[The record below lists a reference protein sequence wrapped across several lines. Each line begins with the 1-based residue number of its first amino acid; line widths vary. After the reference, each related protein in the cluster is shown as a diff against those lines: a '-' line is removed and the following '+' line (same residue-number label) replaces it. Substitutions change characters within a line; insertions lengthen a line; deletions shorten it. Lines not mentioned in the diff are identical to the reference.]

1 MGLMWELFDVASR
14 DMTMRER
21 EREVGEGEGEGEVEV
36 DGEGK
41 RHSYKYDSTPTLRFC
56 VMRKK
61 KSIIIFSVI

>member
-14 DMTMRER
+14 DMTMREK
-21 EREVGEGEGEGEVEV
+21 EREVGEGEGEGE
-36 DGEGK
+36 GN

>member
-1 MGLMWELFDVASR
+1 
-14 DMTMRER
+14 MREK
-21 EREVGEGEGEGEVEV
+21 EREVGEGEGEGE
-36 DGEGK
+36 GN

>member
-1 MGLMWELFDVASR
+1 MIMGLMWELFDVASR
-14 DMTMRER
+14 DMTMSEKG
-21 EREVGEGEGEGEVEV
+21 REVGEGEGEGE
-36 DGEGK
+36 GN

>member
-14 DMTMRER
+14 DMTMREK
-21 EREVGEGEGEGEVEV
+21 EREVGEGEGEGN
-36 DGEGK
+36 

>member
-14 DMTMRER
+14 DMTMREK
-21 EREVGEGEGEGEVEV
+21 EREVGEGEGEGE
-36 DGEGK
+36 GEGN

>member
-1 MGLMWELFDVASR
+1 MIMGLMWELFDVASR
-14 DMTMRER
+14 DMTMREK
-21 EREVGEGEGEGEVEV
+21 EREVGEGEGEGE
-36 DGEGK
+36 GN

>member
-14 DMTMRER
+14 DMTMREK
-21 EREVGEGEGEGEVEV
+21 ERKVGEGEGEGE
-36 DGEGK
+36 GN